1 MVKRFKF
8 VASVLLAL
16 ILCLSI
22 SPVAFATENDEK
34 VDEQVVTFSD
44 FTQLTENE
52 CLEKSVIDSNGDN
65 AIVGIERVAD
75 GRSCYSTGSTWRVW
89 FTGVTINAEFYM
101 TVSND
106 AVTSVYDDSI
116 SVIGGT
122 YEDDELTMT
131 STYGKLS
138 FKVTSLGS
146 IMSGKCWLKGTVTGS
161 ENKIDVTWRM

>member
-1 MVKRFKF
+1 MKKFKL
-8 VASVLLAL
+8 VLSAWLAV
-16 ILCLSI
+16 ILCTTVT
-22 SPVAFATENDEK
+22 PVAFAMGASEN
-34 VDEQVVTFSD
+34 VGEQVVTFSD
-44 FTQLTENE
+44 FTQLAENQR
-52 CLEKSVIDSNGDN
+52 LEKSVIDSNGN
-65 AIVGIERVAD
+65 MAVVGIERVAD
-75 GRSCYSTGSTWRVW
+75 GRSCYNTGSTWRVW

>member
-1 MVKRFKF
+1 MKKFKLVLSTW
-8 VASVLLAL
+8 VAI
-16 ILCLSI
+16 ILCI
-22 SPVAFATENDEK
+22 TVTPAAFAMGASENVGD
-34 VDEQVVTFSD
+34 QVVTFSD
-44 FTQLTENE
+44 FTQLAENQ
-52 CLEKSVIDSNGDN
+52 CLEKSVIDSNGDV
-65 AIVGIERVAD
+65 AVVGIERVVA

-161 ENKIDVTWRM
+161 EDKIDVSWRM

>member
-1 MVKRFKF
+1 MKRYRL
-8 VASVLLAL
+8 ALTVLLAL
-16 ILCLSI
+16 LFCMPV
-22 SPVAFATENDEK
+22 SPCALAAEAGEGVKEYS
-34 VDEQVVTFSD
+34 VSFSD
-44 FTQLTENE
+44 FSQMAENE
-52 CLEKSVIDSNGDN
+52 KMEKIVTDSNGN
-65 AIVGIERVAD
+65 IAIVGIERVID
-75 GRSCYSTGSTWRVW
+75 GRSCYSAGSR

-101 TVSND
+101 TVSNNT
-106 AVTSVYDDSI
+106 VTSVFDDTI

-161 ENKIDVTWRM
+161 EDKIDVSWRM

>member
-1 MVKRFKF
+1 MKKFKLVVSAVLAVF
-8 VASVLLAL
+8 LCITVAPA
-16 ILCLSI
+16 
-22 SPVAFATENDEK
+22 AFAMGANEN
-34 VDEQVVTFSD
+34 VGEQIVTFSD
-44 FTQLTENE
+44 FTQLAENE
-52 CLEKSVIDSNGDN
+52 CLEKSVIDSNGN
-65 AIVGIERVAD
+65 MAVVGIERVAD
-75 GRSCYSTGSTWRVW
+75 GRSVYNTGSTWRVW